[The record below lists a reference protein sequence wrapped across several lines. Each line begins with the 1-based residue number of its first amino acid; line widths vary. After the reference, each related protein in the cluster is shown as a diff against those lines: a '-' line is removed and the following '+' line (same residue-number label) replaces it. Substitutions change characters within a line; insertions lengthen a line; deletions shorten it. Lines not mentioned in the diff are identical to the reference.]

1 MEANF
6 ADSTMIAS
14 PVTTSPLN
22 SDFAAAEQALEQIKE
37 ANFYLRTSLDQVAEG
52 VMIVETSAADPK
64 IGPPIIYGNSQAV
77 MMARAKPETG
87 LRGMGLAEIAAG
99 EADAAKLM
107 ACLNTAVANAGAA
120 ECEASLQWLGGSGAT
135 PCKWRVRPVF
145 TDMGKLLKFI
155 VLVKPLVAAEVPA
168 AAKGPA
174 ADDLDAQSAQLRK
187 ENLAALAQG
196 ITHDVNNLIG
206 PAIVRLSAMLPQLD
220 QSSDIAQELQLIFA
234 GLKRA
239 KQFTSQVVNASKA
252 KPKRPEPTDVATV
265 LRDSAEFAGAGSN
278 VQVRIHTDPGLKLAI
293 ADPVKL
299 SQVVQN
305 LVFNGI
311 QAMPCGGYMDVE
323 ARNIIIPAAG
333 DGKLRG
339 GEHVKITVR
348 DRGCGIAPGDLRRL
362 FRESFTTKAD
372 GNGIGLTTCKRF
384 IDEMGGEIR
393 VDSTPNVGSEFH
405 VILRAGGTA
414 ADTPADNSANNSPIP
429 LKHGHGTVLIVD
441 DEDDLRRV
449 AKMILKRCGYECVEC
464 DNGQDAIK
472 IYQSLYRTGTPPD
485 VVLMDLT
492 LRGGMNGTETAA
504 EILALDRDARIVCTS
519 GSVTKEVQMAF
530 LERGFV
536 SVLPK
541 PYEAGELT
549 QTVHSVATAM
559 RRAA

>member
-1 MEANF
+1 MGRNF
-6 ADSTMIAS
+6 AENTMIAS
-14 PVTTSPLN
+14 PVPS
-22 SDFAAAEQALEQIKE
+22 AAPDAALASLEQALEQIKE

-52 VMIVETSAADPK
+52 VMIVETTAADPK

-77 MMARAKPETG
+77 MMCRAKPETG
-87 LRGMGLAEIAAG
+87 LRGMGLAEMVAS
-99 EADAAKLM
+99 EADAGKIM
-107 ACLNTAVANAGAA
+107 ACIGKAIANAGAA
-120 ECEASLQWLGGSGAT
+120 DCEASLQWLGGSGST
-135 PCKWRVRPVF
+135 PCHWRVRPVF

-155 VLVKPLVAAEVPA
+155 VLVKPLTEATAT
-168 AAKGPA
+168 AKAPA
-174 ADDLDAQSAQLRK
+174 ADDLDAQSVQLRK

-206 PAIVRLSAMLPQLD
+206 PAITRLSALLPQLD
-220 QSSDIAQELQLIFA
+220 GNSALGQELQLIFA

-252 KPKRPEPTDVATV
+252 KPKPKEPTDVAIV
-265 LRDSAEFAGAGSN
+265 MRDSVEFAGAGSN
-278 VQVRIHTDPGLKLAI
+278 VQVRVHVPEDLRLAI

-299 SQVVQN
+299 SQVLQN

-323 ARNIIIPAAG
+323 ARNISIPASG
-333 DGKLRG
+333 DGRLRAG
-339 GEHVKITVR
+339 VHVEITVR
-348 DRGCGIAPGDLRRL
+348 DRGCGIDPENLKKL
-362 FRESFTTKAD
+362 FRETFTTKAD

-384 IDEMGGEIR
+384 IDEMGGDVR
-393 VDSTPNVGSEFH
+393 VSSTVNVGTEFH
-405 VILRAGGTA
+405 VILRATDEA
-414 ADTPADNSANNSPIP
+414 AAAKPAAPADNAPVP
-429 LKHGHGTVLIVD
+429 LKHGKGTVLIVD

-449 AKMILKRCGYECVEC
+449 AQMILKRCGYECVEC

-492 LRGGMNGTETAA
+492 LRGGMNGTETAS

-519 GSVTKEVQMAF
+519 GSVTQEVQMVF

-536 SVLPK
+536 GVLPK

-549 QTVHSVATAM
+549 QTVHRVATAM
-559 RRAA
+559 RRSA